1 MRHLVLLAIPAL
13 ILTACS
19 DNPEGIGELEL
30 AGPEPMVNAHQVGNI
45 HDGNPLLGVWRL
57 TGAVQAEG
65 EVDIPADFS
74 FILTFGPDDAY
85 SISVTNTLDNFVC
98 QYPETSCTVSGTY
111 EYTATTIT
119 FTEVEG
125 PNPGPD
131 TGLYTFCG
139 GRLVYMDYEDE
150 DDGISLI
157 FGRTRRD
164 CYVRDC
170 L

>member
-19 DNPEGIGELEL
+19 DNPGGIGELEL
-30 AGPEPMVNAHQVGNI
+30 AGPVPTPDAHQVANI
-45 HDGNPLLGVWRL
+45 QNENPLLGVWRL

-65 EVDIPADFS
+65 EMDIPKDFS
-74 FILTFGPDDAY
+74 LIVTFGPGDVY
-85 SISVTNTLDNFVC
+85 SISVTNTFGDFVC
-98 QYPETSCTVSGTY
+98 QSPETSCTVSGTY
-111 EYTATTIT
+111 QYTATTIT
-119 FTEVEG
+119 FTELEG

-139 GRLVYMDYEDE
+139 GRLVYMDFEDE
-150 DDGISLI
+150 GAGISLI
-157 FGRTRRD
+157 FGRTKRD

-170 L
+170 R